1 MFANIGPETL
11 LVSVVLLLAV
21 VYPQLGARFFQQAE
35 QTLARV
41 ARRRTL
47 SVLLCGFSALL
58 MRAAVLPWLP
68 VPKPFINDEFSFLLA
83 GDTFAHG
90 RLTNPTPPMWAHL
103 ETFHVIFHPTYA
115 SMYPPLQGLMLAFGT
130 VVFGHPFWGVW
141 LSAGIM
147 CAAIC
152 WMLQAW
158 LPPSWALLGGM
169 LPVLRFGVFSYWDN
183 GYWGGALAATGGALV
198 LGAMPRIMRRQRVGD
213 AVLMAIGVVILANT
227 RPYEGLMLNLV
238 VAGRLFWWILQSR
251 LGQNEPSPDQLPA
264 GRLISRVVLPTIVVL
279 GLAGAATGYYFWR
292 VTGNPFAMPQQVNRE
307 TYAMARYFYWQTAY
321 PELSYRHKVIHD
333 FYSVELKEFNRARTI
348 SGVFLQIAKMTARAW
363 AFYIAPV
370 LTLPLIFLLRII
382 RDRRIRFLLIA
393 GMVGL
398 AVSALVIFFNIN
410 YLAPIVSAMLA
421 IILQGMRHLRTWRWQ
436 GRPTGQFLVRAMVVT
451 CILMIPVQTHI
462 LAAVPEP
469 GSWAAIG
476 PARMAL
482 EAQLRSLTGP
492 QLVLVRY
499 GPNHDPLLEWVY
511 NGADIDRQKVVWAR
525 DMGAEKNEELL
536 RYYSDRRVWLL
547 EADDASQKLLPYA
560 EKPDKPAADV
570 RDVVEG
576 QN

>member
-1 MFANIGPETL
+1 MFAHIGPETL
-11 LVSVVLLLAV
+11 LVSIALLLALAC
-21 VYPQLGARFFQQAE
+21 PKLGAHWFQRVERTFAA
-35 QTLARV
+35 LAL
-41 ARRRTL
+41 RRGL
-47 SVLLCGFSALL
+47 SVLFCGLSALA
-58 MRAAVLPWLP
+58 MRAALLPWLP
-68 VPKPFINDEFSFLLA
+68 IPKPFINDEFSFLLA

-90 RLTNPTPPMWAHL
+90 RLANPTHPMWVHL

-115 SMYPPLQGLMLAFGT
+115 SMYPPLQGSVLAFGQ
-130 VVFGHPFWGVW
+130 VVFGHPFWGTW
-141 LSAGIM
+141 LSAGVM

-183 GYWGGALAATGGALV
+183 GYWGGTLAATGGALV
-198 LGAMPRIMRRQRVGD
+198 LGAMPRIVRRQRVGD
-213 AVLMAIGVVILANT
+213 AVLMAIGVAMLANT
-227 RPYEGLMLNLV
+227 RPYEGLMLSLV
-238 VAGRLFWWILQSR
+238 VAARLFWWILQSK
-251 LGQNEPSPDQLPA
+251 LGQNEPLRNQLPS
-264 GRLISRVVLPTIVVL
+264 GLLIGRVVLPMIVVL

-333 FYSVELKEFNRARTI
+333 FYSVELQEFNRARTI

-363 AFYIAPV
+363 TFYIAPV
-370 LTLPLIFLLRII
+370 LTLPLILLPRII

-410 YLAPIVSAMLA
+410 YIAPIVSAMLA

-436 GRPTGQFLVRAMVVT
+436 GRPTGQFLVRAMVVM
-451 CILMIPVQTHI
+451 CILMIPVQAHI

-476 PARMAL
+476 PERMAL
-482 EAQLRSLTGP
+482 EAQLLSLPGP

-499 GPNHDPLLEWVY
+499 RPNHDPLLEWVY
-511 NGADIDRQKVVWAR
+511 NGADIDRQKVIWAH
-525 DMGAEKNEELL
+525 DMGADKNEELL
-536 RYYSDRRVWLL
+536 RYFSDRRVWLL
-547 EADDASQKLLPYA
+547 EADDVPPKLLP
-560 EKPDKPAADV
+560 PTDKPP
-570 RDVVEG
+570 
-576 QN
+576 QIK